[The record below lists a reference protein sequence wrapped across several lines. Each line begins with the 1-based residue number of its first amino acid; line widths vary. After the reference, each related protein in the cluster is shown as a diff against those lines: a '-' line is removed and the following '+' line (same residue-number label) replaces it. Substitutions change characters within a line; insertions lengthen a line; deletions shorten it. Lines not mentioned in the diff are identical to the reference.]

1 MLGAIAC
8 FLCLWPAPALAQKA
22 KWYQWFDRE
31 IAQRIEI
38 TGYRRLGYHNQRVT
52 GDREAYDILEYG
64 GLGNRTFTDT
74 GAISLTGRKVLGLF
88 NFQATILDSRLTD
101 PQAQKFSLNY
111 EKKGLTV
118 DAGDIQGS
126 LLNTNPFASF
136 SKTLRGVSLGYRSGG
151 FQVKAIRSQARGSA
165 RTVTLPGNNSVGP
178 YYLQVSQ
185 IVNGSESV
193 RVDGVEKTLGRDYIV
208 NYELGSITFLDQII
222 PPTSSIV
229 VSFEALG
236 FNARE
241 GVVQG
246 AGISYDFGKYGR
258 VGVTA
263 MQQLARGS
271 TGLSQRLEKFQGFGD
286 ASRAYILQFE
296 PLDGQPFIVRV
307 DGVEQVLGVD
317 YVFDAATKSIFYFTR
332 FMPFTSN
339 IDVLY
344 TPRPTTTADGDRENL
359 GFDYR
364 IPLGKHGG
372 NGSLLLSQATGRLKS
387 ELEPMSGT
395 ARGARLDYKTG
406 NLELRGSLRDVPSTY
421 VSVETRGFNR
431 NEKSSDWSATYT
443 PSKMFKYSFG
453 GSNSSIEN
461 RLSRSDGTVTFLP
474 ARFTLLQG
482 SLTYTPSESATPW
495 TLEHRRTE
503 STFVGRRT
511 RLDATSL
518 STSKSFGRLDL
529 KLDLQHQGGVGP
541 ITSGTEVTEGAIRL
555 DSLRFGL
562 GYNPSNRFTI
572 QARTALSSI
581 RAGDSKGSGSDHAI
595 TASYQP
601 AEAWLLTGQYAHS
614 DSGSLATLG
623 AFQSGFGFG
632 YGGNGFSG
640 GVGSD
645 ASIGA
650 TNMELKSLNLAYNP
664 SERVSLAANIS
675 STRSS
680 GSISSNSSTVGYGLG
695 GTFNLGRGHSV
706 SLSLDSSRTSFVDSP
721 LTSSATNIDL
731 FFQGNPN
738 PRLNYRL
745 GIGILA
751 TGGNSEFKQDSQAF
765 EASVTYLLAPRHALN
780 FSIDSGRLR
789 GYYPQD
795 SLSYGLTYQY
805 RIWQS
810 LSLNVSYRVRD
821 IRNID
826 PSVTSGAYR
835 ASGLDLELS
844 FNFGR

>member
-1 MLGAIAC
+1 LGVVVC
-8 FLCLWPAPALAQKA
+8 GLFLLPVQALAQKA

-38 TGYRRLGYHNQRVT
+38 TGYRRLGYHNQRVS

-64 GLGNRTFTDT
+64 GLGNRTFTDS

-111 EKKGLTV
+111 EKKGLAI

-136 SKTLRGVSLGYRSGG
+136 SKTLRGVSVGYRSGG
-151 FQVKAIRSQARGSA
+151 FQAKIIRSQARGSA
-165 RTVTLPGNNSVGP
+165 RTVNLTGNNSVGP

-193 RVDGVEKTLGRDYIV
+193 RVDGVEKTLGKDYII

-222 PPTSSIV
+222 SPTSSIV

-246 AGISYDFGKYGR
+246 AGASYDFGKYGR
-258 VGVTA
+258 IGVTA

-296 PLDGQPFIVRV
+296 PLDGQPFLIRV

-344 TPRPTTTADGDRENL
+344 TPRPTTTADGDRENI

-364 IPLGKHGG
+364 IPLGKGGG

-387 ELEPMSGT
+387 ETNPTTGT
-395 ARGARLDYKTG
+395 ARGARLDYRTG
-406 NLELRGSLRDVPSTY
+406 PLELRGSLRDVPSTF
-421 VSVETRGFNR
+421 VTVETRGFGR
-431 NEKSSDWSATYT
+431 NEKSSEWGATYS
-443 PSKMFKYSFG
+443 PKGKLKYALNG
-453 GSNSSIEN
+453 TNSSIEN
-461 RLSRSDGTVTFLP
+461 RQTRSDGTVTFLP

-482 SLTYTPSESATPW
+482 SVTYTPSESAMPW
-495 TLEHRRTE
+495 TLEHRRTQ
-503 STFVGRRT
+503 STLTDRRT
-511 RLDATSL
+511 RLDSTSLATSR
-518 STSKSFGRLDL
+518 SFGRLDL
-529 KLDLQHQGGVGP
+529 KMDVQHQAGIGP
-541 ITSGTEVTEGAIRL
+541 IASGTEVTEGTIRL
-555 DSLRFGL
+555 DSVRFGL
-562 GYNPSNRFTI
+562 GYSPTSKFNV
-572 QARTALSSI
+572 QARTSLSAI
-581 RAGDSKGSGSDHAI
+581 EAGSQKGSGSDHSV

-601 AEAWLLTGQYAHS
+601 AEAWLLTGQYAYS
-614 DSGSLATLG
+614 DSGSLSTLG

-640 GVGSD
+640 GIGSEG
-645 ASIGA
+645 AIGA
-650 TNMELKSLNLAYNP
+650 TNMELKTLNLSYNP
-664 SERVSLAANIS
+664 SEKVTMAANVS

-680 GSISSNSSTVGYGLG
+680 GSISSNSSTVGYGIG
-695 GTFNLGRGHSV
+695 GTFNFGRGHSL
-706 SLSLDSSRTSFVDSP
+706 SASLDSSRTSFVDSP
-721 LTSSATNIDL
+721 LTSSATNID
-731 FFQGNPN
+731 FFLQGNPN
-738 PRLNYRL
+738 PRLSYRI
-745 GIGILA
+745 GVGILA

-765 EASVTYLLAPRHALN
+765 EGSITYILAPRHALN
-780 FSIDSGRLR
+780 FSFDSGRLR

-795 SLSYGLTYQY
+795 NLSYGLTYQY

-810 LSLNVSYRVRD
+810 MSLNVSYRIRD

-826 PSVTSGAYR
+826 PTVTSGAYR
-835 ASGLDLELS
+835 ASGFDFELS

>member
-1 MLGAIAC
+1 MAVSICCVWLQ
-8 FLCLWPAPALAQKA
+8 PAMAAGQKA
-22 KWYQWFDRE
+22 KWYQWFDKE
-31 IAQRIEI
+31 IAQRVEI
-38 TGYRRLGYHNQRVT
+38 TGYRRLGYHNQRVS

-101 PQAQKFSLNY
+101 PQGQKFSLNY
-111 EKKGLTV
+111 EKKGLAV

-136 SKTLRGVSLGYRSGG
+136 SKTLRGVSVGYRTGG
-151 FQVKAIRSQARGSA
+151 LQAKVIRSQVRGSA
-165 RTVTLPGNNSVGP
+165 RTVTLTGNNSVGP

-193 RVDGVEKTLGRDYIV
+193 RVDGVEKTLGKDYIV

-222 PPTSSIV
+222 APTSSIV

-246 AGISYDFGKYGR
+246 AGVSYDFGKFGR
-258 VGVTA
+258 IGVTA

-286 ASRAYILQFE
+286 PSRAYILQFE
-296 PLDGQPFIVRV
+296 PVDGQPFVVRV
-307 DGVEQVLGVD
+307 DGVEQALGVD

-344 TPRPTTTADGDRENL
+344 TPRPTSTADGDRENI
-359 GFDYR
+359 GIDYR
-364 IPLGKHGG
+364 IPLGKSGG
-372 NGSLLLSQATGRLKS
+372 NGSLHLSQATGRLKS
-387 ELEPMSGT
+387 ETNPMVGT
-395 ARGARLDYKTG
+395 ARGAKLDYKTG
-406 NLELRGSLRDVPSTY
+406 PLELRGSLRDVPSTF
-421 VSVETRGFNR
+421 VTVETRGFGR
-431 NEKSSDWSATYT
+431 NEKSSEWGATYS
-443 PSKMFKYSFG
+443 PKGKLKYTLA

-461 RLSRSDGTVTFLP
+461 RLTRSDGSVTFLP

-482 SLTYTPSESATPW
+482 SVTYTPSESSTPW

-503 STFVGRRT
+503 STFTDRRT

-518 STSKSFGRLDL
+518 STSRSFGRLDL
-529 KLDLQHQGGVGP
+529 KMDVQHQAGLGP
-541 ITSGTEVTEGAIRL
+541 IASGTEVNEGSIRL
-555 DSLRFGL
+555 DTLRFGV
-562 GYNPSNRFTI
+562 GYNPSSKFNV
-572 QARTALSSI
+572 QARTSLSAI
-581 RAGDSKGSGSDHAI
+581 EAGDRKGSGSDHSV

-601 AEAWLLTGQYAHS
+601 ADAWLVTGQYAYS

-640 GVGSD
+640 GITSD
-645 ASIGA
+645 TTIGA
-650 TNMELKSLNLAYNP
+650 TNMELKTLNVAYNP
-664 SERVSLAANIS
+664 SERVSVSANVS
-675 STRSS
+675 SSRSS
-680 GSISSNSSTVGYGLG
+680 GSISSNSSTTGYGIG
-695 GTFNLGRGHSV
+695 GTFDLGRGHTLSA
-706 SLSLDSSRTSFVDSP
+706 SLDSSRTSFVDSP
-721 LTSSATNIDL
+721 LTSSATNID
-731 FFQGNPN
+731 FFLQGNPN
-738 PRLNYRL
+738 PRLSYRL
-745 GIGILA
+745 GVGILA
-751 TGGNSEFKQDSQAF
+751 TGGNSEFKQDSQSV

-780 FSIDSGRLR
+780 FSFDTGRLR

-795 SLSYGLTYQY
+795 STSYSVTYQY

-810 LSLNVSYRVRD
+810 LSLNVSYRLRD

-826 PSVTSGAYR
+826 PTVTSGAYR
-835 ASGLDLELS
+835 ANGFDVELS